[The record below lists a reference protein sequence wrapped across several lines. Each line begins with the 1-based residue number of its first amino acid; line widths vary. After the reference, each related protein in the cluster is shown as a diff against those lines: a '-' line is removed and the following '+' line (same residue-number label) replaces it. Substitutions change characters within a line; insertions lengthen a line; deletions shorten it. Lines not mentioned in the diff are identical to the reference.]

1 MIEALAGVS
10 AIAGGNGVQ
19 LSTAAMTETAK
30 TQGTS
35 FAEAI
40 QSTAAQTLE
49 QVQQSEQMSMAAMHG
64 QTSLQEVVQATVQAE
79 VAVETALS
87 IRNKLIESY
96 QEIMRM
102 PV

>member
-1 MIEALAGVS
+1 MIEAVAALSSITA
-10 AIAGGNGVQ
+10 GNGVQ
-19 LSTAAMTETAK
+19 LTTASMTETAK
-30 TQGTS
+30 TQGMS
-35 FAEAI
+35 FGEAI
-40 QSTAAQTLE
+40 KSTAAQTLD
-49 QVQQSEQMSMAAMHG
+49 QVQESEQMSIAAMHG
-64 QTSLQEVVQATVQAE
+64 QASLQDVVQATVQAE